1 MYKDTF
7 VTSVLKH
14 SLICSFVD
22 IHFNICNKST
32 FNLEKYRISTR
43 VFYPSD
49 IYVKIKYLAT
59 ELLSLEKNS

>member
-1 MYKDTF
+1 MYKDMF

-14 SLICSFVD
+14 SPICSFVD
-22 IHFNICNKST
+22 IHFTICNQST

-43 VFYPSD
+43 IFFHSD

-59 ELLSLEKNS
+59 ELLS